1 VLAIFAWQEAAL
13 KQRHQVLVLI
23 SLLSAIS
30 YLDRVCISV
39 AGPRIQQALG
49 LTPVQ
54 WGWVGSLFAI
64 SYSIFEIPSGYLG
77 DRIGARSV
85 LTRIVLWWSGFTAL
99 TGLAW
104 NYASLLVTR
113 FLFGAGEA
121 GAVPNM
127 FVGLARWFP
136 LVERAR
142 AASFIMMSAELGT
155 ALTPLIVIP
164 LQRHYGW
171 RFPFFALAVIG
182 AIWVAAWSRWYHD
195 HPSDSPGITATE
207 LEEIGHT
214 SAKVQHVFPWK
225 SAARS
230 RNLWIIISAGVS
242 FRYGVYFFQF
252 WLPMYLVKS
261 HGFTE
266 TGLLST
272 AWLFLAGAIA
282 NILGGTASDKLVK
295 QVGLKAARRVVPVLG
310 TSVSAVCLML
320 SPLVDGKYPVLV
332 LLSFSYCG
340 LMFAQ
345 AVCWAVCID
354 IGASFAGAVSA
365 ARNTGAQAGA
375 AVSSALFGY
384 MVAKTGNYNTALI
397 PGILMIALSALL
409 CWLVDATE
417 QLFPEAVPKAVSTRF
432 A

>member
-1 VLAIFAWQEAAL
+1 LE
-13 KQRHQVLVLI
+13 QRHQVLLLI

-39 AGPRIQQALG
+39 AGPRIQQALS

-64 SYSIFEIPSGYLG
+64 SYCIFEIPSGYLG

-85 LTRIVLWWSGFTAL
+85 LSRIVLWWSGFTAL

-104 NYASLLVTR
+104 NYTSLLVTR

-127 FVGLARWFP
+127 FVSLARWFP

-164 LQRHYGW
+164 LQKHYGW
-171 RFPFFALAVIG
+171 RIPFFALAVIG
-182 AIWVAAWSRWYHD
+182 VIWVAAWKRWYHD
-195 HPSDSPGITATE
+195 HLSDSPGITTSE
-207 LEEIGHT
+207 LKEIGHT
-214 SAKVQHVFPWK
+214 STNIRHALPWK
-225 SAARS
+225 SAAGS
-230 RNLWIIISAGVS
+230 RNLWIIISAGVL
-242 FRYGVYFFQF
+242 FRYGLYFFQF
-252 WLPMYLVKS
+252 WMPMYLVKS
-261 HGFTE
+261 QAFTE
-266 TGLLST
+266 TGLLAT
-272 AWLFLAGAIA
+272 TWLYLAGAIA

-295 QVGLKAARRVVPVLG
+295 RVGLKAARRVVPVAG
-310 TSVSAVCLML
+310 TTISAVCLML

-332 LLSFSYCG
+332 LLSLSDCG

-354 IGASFAGAVSA
+354 IGARFAGAVSA

-375 AVSSALFGY
+375 AVSSAVFGY

-397 PGILMIALSALL
+397 PVIVIIALSALL
-409 CWLVDATE
+409 CSQVDATE
-417 QLFPEAVPKAVSTRF
+417 QLFPEAVPIALRTGF
-432 A
+432 D